1 MSGGAYV
8 AWLYNYALGIQLE
21 LDVAAQ
27 SRARHVH
34 APTVGRLTIQRVADA
49 RCSYRQLR
57 QQLRPGDV
65 LYLAEGY
72 ARQDIRRRLDAD
84 DPPPA
89 SHALLWLGEVGQA
102 PAGAPLVSDSHA
114 ANWLRDTYGSFI
126 PSGVQLRPF
135 YDAAPGSDLRR
146 CCPPGAQSAYF
157 EQFLWASRLL
167 PDVVESEP
175 VGIVEEWLEVA
186 TFAG

>member
-1 MSGGAYV
+1 M
-8 AWLYNYALGIQLE
+8 
-21 LDVAAQ
+21 
-27 SRARHVH
+27 
-34 APTVGRLTIQRVADA
+34 
-49 RCSYRQLR
+49 
-57 QQLRPGDV
+57 
-65 LYLAEGY
+65 
-72 ARQDIRRRLDAD
+72 
-84 DPPPA
+84 
-89 SHALLWLGEVGQA
+89 
-102 PAGAPLVSDSHA
+102 
-114 ANWLRDTYGSFI
+114 
-126 PSGVQLRPF
+126 QLRPF